1 LERQEAIIQLE
12 KLVGLD
18 LRALAEKLDVKL
30 SGDGRRNKGWA
41 GHVIERYL
49 GLPINSSQ
57 SPNFGSWELK
67 VVPLRDRGGTLF
79 IKETMAITM
88 IDPYEVSRKPFL
100 ESHLYSKL
108 RKIVICSRIFESV
121 DEVRSVLYSVS
132 EFDLGNQDVFRQV
145 EQDYEEVRSVILS
158 KGFGALSGSMGK
170 LVQPRTKGPGHGS
183 TTRAFY
189 ARTTFVR
196 DILTLSQPSSSW
208 VRSDAGS
215 WSLLP
220 APDEPMSVRQV

>member
-1 LERQEAIIQLE
+1 
-12 KLVGLD
+12 
-18 LRALAEKLDVKL
+18 
-30 SGDGRRNKGWA
+30 
-41 GHVIERYL
+41 
-49 GLPINSSQ
+49 
-57 SPNFGSWELK
+57 
-67 VVPLRDRGGTLF
+67 
-79 IKETMAITM
+79 M

-121 DEVRSVLYSVS
+121 DELRSVLYSVS